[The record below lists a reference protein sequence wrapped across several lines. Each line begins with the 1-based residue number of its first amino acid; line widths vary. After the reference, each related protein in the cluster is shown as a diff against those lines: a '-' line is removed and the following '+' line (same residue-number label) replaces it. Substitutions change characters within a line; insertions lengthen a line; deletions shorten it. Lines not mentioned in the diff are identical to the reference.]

1 MGNTDSKIPKKTD
14 ISKAV
19 INLIDFNKK
28 IETEFRGDAKIK
40 RHKTRH
46 QQRIDKK
53 DRENHNKRI
62 AAEFAHRENNPVKLK
77 L

>member
-1 MGNTDSKIPKKTD
+1 MALVKMGNQL
-14 ISKAV
+14 A
-19 INLIDFNKK
+19 KK
-28 IETEFRGDAKIK
+28 IKPLVENSGINNPVQTEFRRDAKIK
-40 RHKTRH
+40 RENTRH